1 MFSEGEQVK
10 YTKKYLVFIFACFTT
25 WPIVGHGLQLKDL
38 YTMSDNDR
46 GWYMGGIYDANLSS
60 WNDEGITSNCLE
72 EMSFQ
77 GFMTKMAEFIQ
88 SLPEDSDSK
97 ERQLYDQMNAAAV
110 AWLVIQK
117 ECT

>member
-1 MFSEGEQVK
+1 MK
-10 YTKKYLVFIFACFTT
+10 HTKKYLVFIFVCFTT
-25 WPIVGHGLQLKDL
+25 WPIAGHALQLKDL

-46 GWYMGGIYDANLSS
+46 AWYMGGVYDTNLSS

-72 EMSFQ
+72 EMKFQ
-77 GFMTKMAEFIQ
+77 GFILKMAEFIQ
-88 SLPEDSDSK
+88 SLPEDASSK